1 MTSKF
6 FTQCGVTVFLGSIKA
21 FTLLSCLTF
30 SCSCFTCSCVFPVL
44 FLSVFILF
52 SASCP
57 HDYIRGSPPSSLPPD
72 PLPPSSVVE
81 TIQSNAQ
88 LLLDSGPPLSL
99 RCQETISETCIPVP
113 VLNWQEGSLKAS
125 PTTMECV

>member
-1 MTSKF
+1 MT
-6 FTQCGVTVFLGSIKA
+6 TYV
-21 FTLLSCLTF
+21 
-30 SCSCFTCSCVFPVL
+30 VL
-44 FLSVFILF
+44 
-52 SASCP
+52 P
-57 HDYIRGSPPSSLPPD
+57 TSSLPPHL
-72 PLPPSSVVE
+72 LPPPSVVE

-113 VLNWQEGSLKAS
+113 VLNWQEGSLKAT